1 MSANQGLPSD
11 LMFRLAAEVRGATRR
26 MSREQ
31 VLDLADMLHDEIRSR
46 REVRSWRPARG
57 RAASGRC

>member
-11 LMFRLAAEVRGATRR
+11 LMSRLAAEVRGATRR

-31 VLDLADMLHDEIRSR
+31 VLDLADMLHDEIRAR
-46 REVRSWRPARG
+46 REVRSWRPARE
-57 RAASGRC
+57 RAVARC